1 MHSVTFSF
9 ISLSACLLTST
20 VVAMKANRSLLLKN
34 KTGQVGHTETY
45 IDPATGTTIDM
56 GVLIWHN
63 ITVVKDYFKR
73 FDIPITNSAGFFQSA
88 LNYDFRTGKEVTT
101 PSEAEVSAAFAA
113 NTTQNS
119 KYPGLNDGIFLP
131 SPVPEE
137 LYMPFGEFVQKY
149 GLQAAVPTMF
159 NYNPGVGNIL
169 ANPTLE
175 QFRYCGL
182 NTVRSLS
189 AGFLTTARQ
198 NSSEPYSRAEI
209 ELSSSSS
216 LLLDSKVAYAD
227 RGEGGAGIKL
237 VDSEYNLPPLPGVY
251 SFAPSRLP
259 GLQMVAYATPQ
270 SPKSFPLSNAMVKA
284 DIIRTVKRLQK
295 QNPDKFGQTDPEF
308 VDFRSH
314 APYTLQV
321 SAEDIKVGFYEKL
334 YALQGPRNTYWTGA
348 AFRGE
353 DSSLLWKYVEEI
365 VVPQMLAGP

>member
-1 MHSVTFSF
+1 
-9 ISLSACLLTST
+9 
-20 VVAMKANRSLLLKN
+20 
-34 KTGQVGHTETY
+34 
-45 IDPATGTTIDM
+45 
-56 GVLIWHN
+56 
-63 ITVVKDYFKR
+63 
-73 FDIPITNSAGFFQSA
+73 
-88 LNYDFRTGKEVTT
+88 
-101 PSEAEVSAAFAA
+101 
-113 NTTQNS
+113 
-119 KYPGLNDGIFLP
+119 
-131 SPVPEE
+131 
-137 LYMPFGEFVQKY
+137 
-149 GLQAAVPTMF
+149 MF

-198 NSSEPYSRAEI
+198 NSSELYSRAEI

-237 VDSEYNLPPLPGVY
+237 VVHTPQGYKLILAKKLLIAITPKLDFLAPMDNTGLPEDASISNAAQDSEYNLPPLPGVY

-259 GLQMVAYATPQ
+259 GLQMVTYTTPQ